1 MNDVREFLGIPFNMY
16 WVVLGA
22 LALAAIVTIYYGYY
36 LARKSR
42 NPSDDNPGSKDSG
55 R

>member
-36 LARKSR
+36 LMRKSR
-42 NPSDDNPGSKDSG
+42 KSDEDKPGT
-55 R
+55 